1 MEVEVPVEPPT
12 RDADYYFDDGDLII
26 LAENTL
32 FRVTIHFS
40 PLHSDSDFCP
50 FSQVHKFL
58 LSRDSSMFKDMFI
71 IPGGSSTAERTDG
84 SSDETPL
91 RVSDTFEAFRALLWV
106 LYALSDFSPLHSDR
120 PTKLSITAHPIC
132 RPTSRMTRPPLT

>member
-12 RDADYYFDDGDLII
+12 RDANWYFDGGD
-26 LAENTL
+26 LAENIL

-50 FSQVHKFL
+50 FFQVHKFL
-58 LSRDSSMFKDMFI
+58 LSQDSSMFKDMFI
-71 IPGGSSTAERTDG
+71 IPRGSNAAERTDG

-91 RVSDTFEAFRALLWV
+91 YVSDTVEAFHALLWV
-106 LYALSDFSPLHSDR
+106 LYALSDFRRFIVTDQLNFSQ
-120 PTKLSITAHPIC
+120 
-132 RPTSRMTRPPLT
+132 